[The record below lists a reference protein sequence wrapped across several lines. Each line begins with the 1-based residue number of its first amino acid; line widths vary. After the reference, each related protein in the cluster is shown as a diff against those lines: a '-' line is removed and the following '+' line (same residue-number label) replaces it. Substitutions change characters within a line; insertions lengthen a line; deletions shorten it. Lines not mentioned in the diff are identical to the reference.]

1 MNFVFSMVQNSHR
14 ISFTQ
19 TLPSQPPKSD
29 LDSDHLF
36 TKYGRLSQ
44 SKSIFL
50 TYFGKKK
57 KFKHAQDSIKMHMD
71 WLYDKESIKMIKDKQ
86 QQNAIL
92 SVAFK

>member
-1 MNFVFSMVQNSHR
+1 MEGF
-14 ISFTQ
+14 
-19 TLPSQPPKSD
+19 
-29 LDSDHLF
+29 
-36 TKYGRLSQ
+36 LS
-44 SKSIFL
+44 L
-50 TYFGKKK
+50 NPYFWLILEKKK